1 MSAVSA
7 ATGDAGRASPLPP
20 PGGRARQPYLRRRN
34 PTVKFTVVLVLSLL
48 LTVVL
53 DPWTPLLLLGIT
65 LIAGLWLGRLPLRT
79 YGGALLPLLLIG
91 LGFVWSNALFSA
103 YPDEAG
109 VLARLGPLRVS
120 TPGLVFGTALAVRG
134 LAIGVLSV
142 TFILTTDP
150 TDLIVSLI
158 RHARLPYRLG
168 YPLLAAYRFLP
179 FFRQEYRQIA
189 LARRVRGVLEQGF
202 IWQRLWRRAG
212 YIVPLLSSAV
222 RRAAHI
228 AIAMDSRAFAAAT
241 SRTYYRMVPLT
252 LADGL
257 FAAAAVGVGLAI
269 VGASGYFGWL
279 RLWDG
284 RFIA

>member
-1 MSAVSA
+1 MS
-7 ATGDAGRASPLPP
+7 TGPVPNDDAGRTPP
-20 PGGRARQPYLRRRN
+20 APTPYLRRRN
-34 PTVKFTVVLVLSLL
+34 PTVKFAVVLVLSLL

-91 LGFVWSNALFSA
+91 LGFVWSNAFFSA

-120 TPGLVFGTALAVRG
+120 TPGLIFGTALAVRG

-150 TDLIVSLI
+150 TDLIISLI

-189 LARRVRGVLEQGF
+189 LARRVCAAC
-202 IWQRLWRRAG
+202 WSKA
-212 YIVPLLSSAV
+212 SSGNACG
-222 RRAAHI
+222 AAP
-228 AIAMDSRAFAAAT
+228 AISC
-241 SRTYYRMVPLT
+241 PC
-252 LADGL
+252 
-257 FAAAAVGVGLAI
+257 
-269 VGASGYFGWL
+269 
-279 RLWDG
+279 
-284 RFIA
+284 

>member
-1 MSAVSA
+1 M
-7 ATGDAGRASPLPP
+7 
-20 PGGRARQPYLRRRN
+20 
-34 PTVKFTVVLVLSLL
+34 KFAVVLVLSLL

-109 VLARLGPLRVS
+109 VLTRLGPLRVS
-120 TPGLVFGTALAVRG
+120 TPGLIFGTALAVRG

-150 TDLIVSLI
+150 TDLIISLI

-222 RRAAHI
+222 RRAALGGHRHGLPCLRRRDHPDLLPDG
-228 AIAMDSRAFAAAT
+228 AADPCRRPLRGSSRRRGPGRSRYERLPRLAAPLGRPLYRLKRCPTAT
-241 SRTYYRMVPLT
+241 RLVP
-252 LADGL
+252 ARC
-257 FAAAAVGVGLAI
+257 
-269 VGASGYFGWL
+269 L
-279 RLWDG
+279 RLVHPGW
-284 RFIA
+284 